1 MDGVKR
7 VVGAIFDFLQ
17 SIVVIMAI
25 MVMIYLFI
33 ISPQEIN
40 GQSMYPTFH
49 NGEYILTNKIIY
61 KFRDPKRGDIVVFKS
76 PKNKEID
83 YIKRIIALPGET
95 VRLDGNTFYVNGTPV
110 SEPYIPAGTFIF
122 GGSYLQEGQEV
133 IVPNDKYFVVGDNR
147 PHSADSRE
155 FGPIDEIDFIGMAF
169 MRYWPF
175 DKFWMVEHPIYS
187 QDQ

>member
-1 MDGVKR
+1 MFKR
-7 VVGAIFDFLQ
+7 VIGAIFDFLQ

-40 GQSMYPTFH
+40 GQSMFPNFK
-49 NGEYILTNKIIY
+49 NGEYILTNKVIY
-61 KFRDPKRGDIVVFKS
+61 KFREPKRGDVVVFKS

-95 VRLDGNTFYVNGTPV
+95 VRLENNTFYVNGTQIE
-110 SEPYIPAGTFIF
+110 EPYIPEGTFVF
-122 GGSYLQEGQEV
+122 GGSFLQEGQEAL
-133 IVPNDKYFVVGDNR
+133 VPGGRYFVVGDNR

-155 FGPIDEIDFIGMAF
+155 FGPVPIEDFIGMAF
-169 MRYWPF
+169 LRYWPF
-175 DKFWMVEHPIYS
+175 DEFTILPHPEYLI
-187 QDQ
+187 DQQ